1 MKQQLSLSST
11 VWLTTLSLPMHIQQW
26 RKSIWWNELK
36 HSVSATSMWTA
47 SRNVLLEITKIP
59 IPSLHGKKLT
69 LITIPYCAIKYL
81 LKENTCQYKN
91 AIFIVKKKKMRDSR
105 HAANPCFRPRVPAS
119 TERKVEIDK
128 FEIVFTPLPTRIS
141 DFIFQEIKEINLL

>member
-91 AIFIVKKKKMRDSR
+91 AIFIVKKKCGILDMQPIPVFAHVFRLRRKGKLRLINSR
-105 HAANPCFRPRVPAS
+105 SFLLHCQQ
-119 TERKVEIDK
+119 E
-128 FEIVFTPLPTRIS
+128 
-141 DFIFQEIKEINLL
+141 FQILYSKK